1 MFTAT
6 PPPIKQVLQPNTSEP
21 VKPQKQFKRSTE
33 REMDN
38 SERIPIKENKKIRIL
53 IRKHAK
59 L

>member
-38 SERIPIKENKKIRIL
+38 SERIPVKENKKIRIL
-53 IRKHAK
+53 I
-59 L
+59 